1 MSLSLR
7 PCLATIA
14 PNLPFLDSLAAWWL
28 DRAGNDP
35 MAAADGIF
43 LVPTRRAARGL
54 AEALLRA
61 GGGRPLLI
69 PRILALGGLDEA
81 PLAMQGALDIPPAV
95 PPARRLAVLSLFIL
109 AMRGENGAP
118 TEADRAWVLAEELAS
133 LLDEAA
139 RAEVDLASAL
149 PGAVGEAFA
158 VHWQVTLQFLGI
170 VTREWPA
177 WLAEQGFSDVA
188 SRQIALL
195 DAQTAAWREAPPAL
209 PVIAAG
215 TTGAIPAVARLLRLV
230 AHLPGGMV
238 VLPGLDRTLDEASWD
253 ALEDSHPQASLRA
266 LLAALQARR
275 DDVQDWAEV
284 SSAAAAP
291 PRLSAGPAANG
302 GERPAANGGEPRP
315 TAGGG
320 QLAASVEER
329 PAASGGGR
337 SAAGPAGILA
347 RDSVTPSC
355 PDGRVDA
362 WRVALL
368 PAASLSAW
376 QSPPAFDVAGLQR
389 LAPADQQEEAQA
401 IALVLREAL
410 EQPHA
415 RAALV
420 TPDRQLARRV
430 AAELLRFGV
439 VADDSAGEPLAETP
453 AAVFLRLLAEAVAE
467 DLRPVPLLSLL
478 KHPLCAAGLAPAECR
493 QAARRLERECLRG
506 ARPGPG
512 IDGLRVRASQREA
525 SRARAAASRGAAT
538 QGDAWRAHPVEGRD
552 VGGRSMRGV
561 GQGGLLDRLADC
573 LRPLLTLAEA
583 PDATPD
589 LALTALLQA
598 AEALATTD
606 EAAGATRLWAGE
618 DGEAVATHLSALA
631 EALPILPPQR
641 LANLPGLLDA
651 TLAGAAV
658 RSRRSLRGRDGTEHP
673 RVFIWGLLEARL
685 QTADVIVLG
694 GLTEG
699 VWPQT
704 ADSGPWMNR
713 AMRAAVGLP
722 SPEERI
728 GLSAHD
734 FVMASCA
741 APRAV
746 LCAPRRKDA
755 APAVPA
761 RWLVRLDALLEGR
774 LRLGTHDAAA
784 WVRALDR
791 PDGPPRPVSPPAP
804 APPVALRPR
813 KLSVTEIETWLRDP
827 YAIYARHVL
836 RLRAL
841 DPLEQSA
848 DAADYGTIVHAGLAR
863 FFQHTGLAWPADAE
877 ARLVAD
883 MDAALD
889 EAAMRPAL
897 SAWWR
902 PRLRRIAIWVAR
914 AEADRRSAGRPLAIA
929 PEKRG
934 DWVLDAPAGQFT
946 LRGIADRI
954 ERRTDGSIAILDYK
968 TGTPPNTKQVA
979 AGLSPQLPLEA
990 AMAQAGAFGPELC
1003 GEVGELVF
1011 WQISGGYEPGKVVSL
1026 FAGKP
1031 EKTESVAAMARDSLH
1046 ALVAAF
1052 DEAGQAYLSQPSP
1065 GAAPRFSDYA
1075 RLARVAE
1082 WAAAA
1087 EE

>member
-7 PCLATIA
+7 PCLATIE

-28 DRAGNDP
+28 DRAGGDP
-35 MAAADGIF
+35 MAVADGIF

-54 AEALLRA
+54 AEAFLRA
-61 GGGRPLLI
+61 GGGRPLLT

-81 PLAMQGALDIPPAV
+81 PLALQGALDIPPAV

-109 AMRGENGAP
+109 AMHGENGAP

-139 RAEVDLASAL
+139 RAEVDLAGAL

-170 VTREWPA
+170 VTRQWPL
-177 WLAEQGFSDVA
+177 WLTEQGFSDVA
-188 SRQIALL
+188 ARQIALL
-195 DAQTAAWREAPPAL
+195 DAQTEAWRERPPAV

-253 ALEDSHPQASLRA
+253 ALEHSHPQSSLRA

-275 DDVQDWAEV
+275 DDVQDWPEI
-284 SSAAAAP
+284 SAAAAARP
-291 PRLSAGPAANG
+291 
-302 GERPAANGGEPRP
+302 GERARPVVTGRDGSVADGG
-315 TAGGG
+315 AW
-320 QLAASVEER
+320 
-329 PAASGGGR
+329 PAASGGVWPAV
-337 SAAGPAGILA
+337 SAERATASGGERIAGGPVGVSA
-347 RDSVTPSC
+347 RDAVTPSC
-355 PDGRVDA
+355 PAGRVDA
-362 WRVALL
+362 WRMALL

-376 QSPPAFDVAGLQR
+376 QSPPEVDVAGLQR

-467 DLRPVPLLSLL
+467 DLRPVPLLCLL

-493 QAARRLERECLRG
+493 QSARRLERDCLRG

-512 IDGLRVRASQREA
+512 LDGLRARASQREA
-525 SRARAAASRGAAT
+525 SMARAA
-538 QGDAWRAHPVEGRD
+538 EGRD
-552 VGGRSMRGV
+552 AAIQRDARRAQSGERQDVDARRARGV
-561 GQGGLLDRLADC
+561 GQAGFLDRLAGC
-573 LRPLLTLAEA
+573 LRPLLTLADA

-606 EAAGATRLWAGE
+606 EAAGAARLWDGE
-618 DGEAVATHLSALA
+618 DGEAVASHLSALA

-658 RSRRSLRGRDGTEHP
+658 RSRRSLRGREGAEHP

-704 ADSGPWMNR
+704 AESGPWMNR

-761 RWLVRLDALLEGR
+761 RWLVRLDALLERRG
-774 LRLGTHDAAA
+774 RLGTHDAAA

-813 KLSVTEIETWLRDP
+813 RLSVTEVETWLRDP

-848 DAADYGTIVHAGLAR
+848 DAADYGTIVHAGLAS
-863 FFQHTGLAWPADAE
+863 FFARTGLAWPADAE
-877 ARLVAD
+877 ARLLAD

-889 EAAMRPAL
+889 QAAMRPAL
-897 SAWWR
+897 AAWWR

-914 AEADRRSAGRPLAIA
+914 AEADRRSAGRPLVIA
-929 PEKRG
+929 PERRG
-934 DWVLDAPAGQFT
+934 DWVLEAPAGPFT

-954 ERRTDGSIAILDYK
+954 ERRADGSVAILDYK
-968 TGTPPNTKQVA
+968 TGTPPTARQVE
-979 AGLSPQLPLEA
+979 AGLFPQLPLEA

-1011 WQISGGYEPGKVVSL
+1011 WQISGGYEPGRVVSL

-1031 EKTESVAAMARDSLH
+1031 EKTSDVAATARDSLH

-1052 DEAGQAYLSQPSP
+1052 DEAGRAYLSQPSP

-1082 WAAAA
+1082 WAAA